1 MGARLLELAVRGQRL
16 PRLGSRPVLTGRQ
29 RLEQPTAVVEHGAGG
44 DDGARHGFG
53 RGLGKPADPVRHHPG
68 CFGALKLHSSRPPP
82 GTHTC
87 EGQPR
92 PPGGQRLFK
101 EQPFERA
108 LCAGEEGQLTLW
120 DLRSSVALC
129 EVKGHEKLIWIL
141 RELRL
146 RRHSEAVADSG
157 GHIGRDL
164 SDATEAPG
172 DRGVGRV
179 LPIYYGIHFMVLLSN
194 GQSWST
200 DFQGSVLMLCT
211 WHGSA
216 PSSNFP
222 AWTVCALLW
231 CWLFAPLPSKL
242 IFWARQSFGHG
253 ELYSLTLWS
262 LLVLLGALDEFW
274 HNVFIF
280 TLGLCTCEVA
290 LSLPP
295 AKGPYNW
302 FWPVWCDVTL
312 LGFLLLTAKWN
323 YETGLSGL
331 SWGSSFWSG
340 CFAPVA
346 VWSRKIYE
354 CDAPRHATLAS
365 RFIPLRRAKS
375 GGALPSN
382 AVTVDQLT
390 GRPLVKS
397 SVPEA
402 PRINDARREEVENQF
417 RKLRQS
423 VLIWEVVGGAR
434 EGGLVVREGHSLTST
449 GIRPQLRCGSLVREL
464 ADKGERICYQLLQG
478 NGPSAGW
485 VSIKVKKTEMKPS
498 KEGEVQLLIRRLA
511 MLPLPLQK
519 VLNFPV
525 LSCKQITEYIYEP
538 RFFPHDA
545 VLRSMLQDPQLSP
558 VRRCFPGP
566 EGKYMPSMDT
576 WGNVEK
582 DLRTTTLRGAVR
594 FGAQATQSMSR
605 GEPEEDGSLV
615 DESILLQRRSRKV
628 TEPNT
633 YGFLGGGLEPEELHF
648 LKTQGC
654 AQLRKKALLRAAL
667 REAAEEGGAGS
678 PTMEPVVLPALVV
691 AKEEVVPSK
700 PIKYQSKSQTK
711 NAHLPSSLLQLLS
724 QSELPPMVTFKGAGV
739 SKNGVKAYTN
749 TFVFHLMEGPE
760 AEWKPR
766 ALPEHRVEIDERSPY
781 LGYRWVRLIHSG
793 PAFGAGKLC
802 AWVRALFNQHREE
815 FWSAVQLTKH
825 GLSPTSKLEATV
837 RPASEFAPGVH
848 GGAEAMLLA
857 DAAVYFARLTWRSN
871 AMLKKISCQ
880 FSKPCPCFETLEISV
895 NLGLEEESA
904 YNFGGLTA
912 KLDKQLIS
920 FAEVALVS
928 FPSKP
933 MRLPADLPPRCA
945 LAPPGVDWVP
955 AELAQSRLPKVGKA
969 TPYTHDEYMAAAFER
984 PRMAW
989 PSSCAAVEEVGRE
1002 ELERQRGRRKHV
1014 RANRPVRQE
1023 GDMRNDLCFPGGLTP
1038 AAISFEKYFEKA
1050 LDGIRFEGTLKL
1062 GPQSTEAL
1070 FLTPDGQSVAHPG
1083 MALAALDDHLAH
1095 LPRCDG
1101 REKTSIT
1108 WKLEMEAHGLLPIGQ
1123 ELSFECFCPFAQTGP
1138 VGNVASGTIRY
1149 EDQILATL
1157 SAVITSSDKNAADAL
1172 QVPDL
1177 EDYWGA
1183 HRIVTCDAP
1192 VFWVNFSL
1200 SGNTKRYLDI
1210 SAGTLHPASSFSSDR
1225 LWDLRVDAL
1234 VLAPGLPQLD
1244 PSTLEIDL
1252 PAEVGSFGQL
1262 LQSPED
1268 VSTCAHRETQL
1279 AVQVRQGLCGYFDNF
1294 GAWGVWSS
1302 VLLDR
1307 HVEVSGDG
1315 LVAFWL
1321 RGGTTGKFWVML
1333 GTAGPEQEER
1343 LCFTVRVL

>member
-605 GEPEEDGSLV
+605 GEPEEDG
-615 DESILLQRRSRKV
+615 
-628 TEPNT
+628 
-633 YGFLGGGLEPEELHF
+633 
-648 LKTQGC
+648 
-654 AQLRKKALLRAAL
+654 
-667 REAAEEGGAGS
+667 
-678 PTMEPVVLPALVV
+678 
-691 AKEEVVPSK
+691 
-700 PIKYQSKSQTK
+700 
-711 NAHLPSSLLQLLS
+711 
-724 QSELPPMVTFKGAGV
+724 
-739 SKNGVKAYTN
+739 
-749 TFVFHLMEGPE
+749 
-760 AEWKPR
+760 
-766 ALPEHRVEIDERSPY
+766 
-781 LGYRWVRLIHSG
+781 
-793 PAFGAGKLC
+793 
-802 AWVRALFNQHREE
+802 
-815 FWSAVQLTKH
+815 
-825 GLSPTSKLEATV
+825 
-837 RPASEFAPGVH
+837 EFAPGVH